1 ENTDLPP
8 VDIVHFDGH
17 GVFDSDGRLSTAQ
30 ERQGSLP
37 AHLTDLLRTTDLQ
50 LGPNT
55 GYLLFENTA
64 GRTHL
69 VSAPLLGT
77 MLHRQRA
84 AMVVLS
90 ACQSALLGDSQDA
103 MGSVAVRLTAAW
115 IPAVLA
121 MTHAV
126 LVTTTRQLFGE
137 FYGHLARG
145 QSIGAALDTARR
157 ALYSHPDKHTV
168 QRGPT
173 RVALQLHDWF
183 V

>member
-1 ENTDLPP
+1 
-8 VDIVHFDGH
+8 
-17 GVFDSDGRLSTAQ
+17 
-30 ERQGSLP
+30 
-37 AHLTDLLRTTDLQ
+37 
-50 LGPNT
+50 
-55 GYLLFENTA
+55 NTA

-90 ACQSALLGDSQDA
+90 ACQSAMLGDSEEP

-183 V
+183 VPALYQAGRDISLLRKSAASSAAERLVRHNLPAVQGAGFFGPRPRVWEI